1 MEVIKKLDM
10 SDTEKLIFLSE
21 EILPAMIWQEAESK
35 DPAKTRVN
43 AAAMAAAVTGNI
55 LQAVFERFDAEDGN
69 EEVTAHGPRS

>member
-35 DPAKTRVN
+35 DPAKTQVY